1 MLWCCFLP
9 DVMPWGLESVESLTE
24 NRSLIAEAPALIL
37 YMRLRSVS
45 NWSSMSNSLI
55 CIHENGY
62 TVVAVLLHF
71 TYAKS
76 PERFHL
82 DTKWV
87 FTVSLTYDGSSKENV
102 PVMIQL
108 MQSPSCPT
116 TFLSVF
122 RITWILKDKKIY
134 TLIPVSHSH
143 CYRHLSYCCLY
154 SFCHIQS
161 LSYLS
166 TLFPFLTLCWLPS
179 TAIIPSI
186 SNSFIIHMVPKSI
199 YPSKS

>member
-1 MLWCCFLP
+1 
-9 DVMPWGLESVESLTE
+9 
-24 NRSLIAEAPALIL
+24 
-37 YMRLRSVS
+37 MRLRSVS

-55 CIHENGY
+55 CIHVNGY
-62 TVVAVLLHF
+62 LVVAVLLHF
-71 TYAKS
+71 PYAKS
-76 PERFHL
+76 TESFHF
-82 DTKWV
+82 DAKWN

-108 MQSPSCPT
+108 MWAPSCPT

-134 TLIPVSHSH
+134 STLIPVSHSH
-143 CYRHLSYCCLY
+143 CYRHLSYCCLH

-166 TLFPFLTLCWLPS
+166 TLFPFLTLCFHLLQSFPLYL
-179 TAIIPSI
+179 IPLLFI
-186 SNSFIIHMVPKSI
+186 WCQNPFIRRRANSKVSGCENLQKALRFLEQRSVALG
-199 YPSKS
+199 